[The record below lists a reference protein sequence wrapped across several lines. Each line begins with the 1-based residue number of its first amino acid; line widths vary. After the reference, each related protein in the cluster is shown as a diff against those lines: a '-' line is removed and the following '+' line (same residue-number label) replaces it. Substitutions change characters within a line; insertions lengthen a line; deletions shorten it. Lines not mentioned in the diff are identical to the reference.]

1 VNYRDVWMT
10 QRRNRT
16 GFANEARSI
25 MAVSGREK
33 LDGNAAREVKILS
46 QIDRTHSTFA

>member
-10 QRRNRT
+10 QCRNRT

-25 MAVSGREK
+25 MAVSRREK
-33 LDGNAAREVKILS
+33 LDGNAPCEVKVLS
-46 QIDRTHSTFA
+46 QIDGAHSTFA